1 MAGRKSLICCA
12 MTHLRSVGL
21 IRTLGLV
28 AAMAI
33 TLTSWAAVGDQF
45 AKMEI
50 FQPDKVQAGRLA
62 FVDSSLAKLIEVD
75 LSGRITWEYTI
86 PGSVLGNGKL
96 SSGTDVEWLAQSDS
110 FLLAIPGAGVFEINR
125 QGQVVWKYATPYA
138 DHDADRLENGNT
150 VFVNG
155 WDGDSDPV
163 MTEVDSAGNIVLQ
176 LFARDLE
183 LNPAERHDVSNERY
197 SNTHANAVQ
206 KLGPGEYLLSLRNFN
221 QFVKISNGKVVAR
234 VRNARNV
241 HDPVP
246 YKGGYLFA
254 VHLAEDKS
262 ALMMQVGPGQR
273 QPLFKPEPDTWT
285 PLRTVELLRNG
296 NILITGGREMGQLDP
311 QGQLIWSLVAGH
323 YVSGKSG
330 QKSARFFYKATFVYK

>member
-1 MAGRKSLICCA
+1 MAGRKSLICCV
-12 MTHLRSVGL
+12 MTHFISVHS

-33 TLTSWAAVGDQF
+33 TLTSRAAVGDQF

-50 FQPDKVQAGRLA
+50 FQPDKVQAGWVA

-75 LSGRITWEYTI
+75 LSGRITWEYAL
-86 PGSVLGNGKL
+86 PGSMVGNGKL
-96 SSGTDVEWLAQSDS
+96 SGGTDVEWLAQSDN
-110 FLLAIPGAGVFEINR
+110 FLLAIPGSGVFEINR
-125 QGQVVWKYATPYA
+125 QGQVVWKFVTPYA
-138 DHDADRLENGNT
+138 DHDADRLDNGNT

-155 WDGDSDPV
+155 WDGDNDPV

-183 LNPAERHDVSNERY
+183 LNLAERHSITTERY

-206 KLGPGEYLLSLRNFN
+206 KLGPGDYLLSLRNFN

-234 VRNARNV
+234 IRNARNV

-254 VHLAEDKS
+254 AHLADDKS
-262 ALMMQVGPGQR
+262 SLMMHAGPGQR

-296 NILITGGREMGQLDP
+296 NILITGGREIGQLDP
-311 QGQLIWSLVAGH
+311 QGQLIWSLVAEH
-323 YVSGKSG
+323 YASGKSG
-330 QKSARFFYKATFVYK
+330 QKTARFFYKAAFVYK